1 MPMLQVQALPAKGFA
16 RATGAL
22 ALAISAL
29 SLGVHAFA
37 VFGSYSD
44 ALMRI
49 EDYLFFGLFPIM
61 ILAALAYRRLLSE
74 FSLCRSGAAVQSEIL
89 FSTWPASS
97 TPMRQGGSAWPRF
110 HCWRTRLLGRYFLLD
125 FQAR

>member
-61 ILAALAYRRLLSE
+61 ILASLAYRRLRSE
-74 FSLCRSGAAVQSEIL
+74 FSFADRVRLYNPK
-89 FSTWPASS
+89 FSFQRGPQAL
-97 TPMRQGGSAWPRF
+97 RQCAKVAPRGLGFIAGVRGS
-110 HCWRTRLLGRYFLLD
+110 
-125 FQAR
+125 